1 MVSLL
6 YCYPLRPAW
15 HGMGKGNKSRWQAF
29 WGGGWR
35 EMMFVFYFGKFF
47 GVCGAFFGCR
57 ISERGAVGILGTSR
71 LSRQKWPN
79 CPHCLPIVFGWLT
92 ATGRWDPC
100 GFTFS
105 CPIEY
110 FGCSCSYTLQLVQIL
125 SRIALWLP
133 YYDHFLCQIR
143 FLFTSSS
150 SLALNQSIKLILHR
164 CINSLQRSLNS
175 SYKVTSFIT
184 SWKALLSKG
193 QLRTMFGQANIL
205 RKRCD

>member
-1 MVSLL
+1 
-6 YCYPLRPAW
+6 
-15 HGMGKGNKSRWQAF
+15 MGTGNKSRWQAF

-47 GVCGAFFGCR
+47 GVCGAFLGGR
-57 ISERGAVGILGTSR
+57 ISERGAVGILGTGC
-71 LSRQKWPN
+71 LSRQNWPN
-79 CPHCLPIVFGWLT
+79 CPHCPPIVFGWLT

-143 FLFTSSS
+143 FLYTSSS
-150 SLALNQSIKLILHR
+150 SIALKSIELILHR
-164 CINSLQRSLNS
+164 CINSLERSLNS

-184 SWKALLSKG
+184 SWQALLSKG
-193 QLRTMFGQANIL
+193 
-205 RKRCD
+205 